1 MTRQMARR
9 PNGLIAR
16 VEELMRRAAAESI
29 LPRFRALLKS
39 DVKEKSFGDFV
50 TAADR
55 DAETLLTSG
64 LESLLP
70 GSRVLGEEA
79 AAAQPDLLGRLR
91 DEDRLWLVDP
101 LDGTANFVAGDP
113 CFAVMVALLERGHA
127 VMGWILDPVGDVM
140 AVAETKGGAFWG
152 VQRIT
157 VRADAPPPGALR
169 GAVLTRFL
177 PPEVRDRVEA
187 RRNRFGAM
195 LPGLRCAG
203 REYPAVARG
212 EEHFA
217 VFWRTDPWDHA
228 AGALFVT
235 EAGGHVA
242 RLDGAAYR
250 PMDGRSGLLV
260 AHNSEI
266 WRTVEHC
273 LAD

>member
-1 MTRQMARR
+1 MTRWMARR
-9 PNGLIAR
+9 SNGLIER

-29 LPRFRALLKS
+29 LPRFRALLEG

-64 LESLLP
+64 LASLLP
-70 GSRVLGEEA
+70 GSSVLGEEA
-79 AAAQPDLLGRLR
+79 ATAQPDLLGRLW

-101 LDGTANFVAGDP
+101 LDGTANFIAGDP

-127 VMGWILDPVGDVM
+127 VAGWILDPVGDVM
-140 AVAETKGGAFWG
+140 AVAETEGGAFLG
-152 VQRIT
+152 DRRIT
-157 VRADAPPPGALR
+157 VRADAPPSGALR

-187 RRNRFGAM
+187 RRDRFGAM

-203 REYPAVARG
+203 REYPAVACG

-250 PMDGRSGLLV
+250 PMDGRPGLLV
-260 AHNSEI
+260 AHNAEI
-266 WRTVEHC
+266 WRTVERC